1 MEKNNDIPKA
11 LYADEAVRFIANRYR
26 VTTQEIV
33 LNFLVQSNIV
43 IDERENETS
52 DFHLED
58 NEIEILR
65 GLMDA
70 YNSMRSEGRKYNSK
84 WTEEIF

>member
-26 VTTQEIV
+26 VTTQEVV
-33 LNFLVQSNIV
+33 LNFFVQSNIV
-43 IDERENETS
+43 LDERENETS

-70 YNSMRSEGRKYNSK
+70 YNSMRGEERKCNSK
-84 WTEEIF
+84 WTGEIF

>member
-52 DFHLED
+52 DCHLED

-70 YNSMRSEGRKYNSK
+70 YNSMRSEERKYNSK

>member
-70 YNSMRSEGRKYNSK
+70 YNSMRSEERKYNSK